1 VVRPA
6 RPRAGAAW
14 RTKQS
19 LLATNHALKSP
30 SRRAGD
36 QSDEKNV
43 IVRGALLFDQ
53 LADALDD
60 RFGVA

>member
-1 VVRPA
+1 VRPA
-6 RPRAGAAW
+6 RPQAGAAW

-43 IVRGALLFDQ
+43 IVRGALK
-53 LADALDD
+53 
-60 RFGVA
+60 